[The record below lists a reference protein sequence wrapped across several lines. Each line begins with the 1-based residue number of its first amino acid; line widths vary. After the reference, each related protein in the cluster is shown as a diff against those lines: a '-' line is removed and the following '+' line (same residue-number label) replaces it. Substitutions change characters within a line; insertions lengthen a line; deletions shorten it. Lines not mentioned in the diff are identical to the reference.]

1 MTINKTYL
9 KELQLKNVIRK
20 ILYAGVKPGLSL
32 QLSRTIILTNAIA
45 LTTVVL
51 CGLLLSY
58 MLYRNDWTW
67 SYLTKM
73 ILGTIFVLLAIHMF
87 NKLEKYDLSRILLS
101 VLVPIMSTLMVLI
114 PRFNDP
120 SLFHYLPRS
129 PGLFCTLLV
138 TSVVPLMVFS
148 TKESRYLLPTLGL
161 NLCILVFIDP
171 ALFYTSAEAET
182 DVYNGSRFVANNV
195 ILFVSEF
202 FLIGSIVFLKT
213 LFEYFER
220 ENEMLIRSLNE
231 KNDELKQRNR
241 ELFQLNQDIETQN
254 EEIQAQSEELL
265 QSQESLLVA
274 NNEIERQKVE
284 LEEKNLQLEESLD
297 IKSRD
302 LLNTNQ
308 QLVVQNHELQQFSY
322 TVSHNLRG
330 PVASMLGLMN
340 IYNLST
346 DPEEKSSI
354 FSLMEK
360 SAQSLETVI
369 HDLNKIIDIRKDKF
383 QATEKV
389 SLEAEVSLITQSLN
403 AFIAEK
409 DVQVRCNFEADEI
422 ISIKAYVNSILY
434 NLISNAIQYRSP
446 ERSLTIDISSY
457 RIDDYVVIEVLD
469 NGLGIDLERFRGDL
483 FKLYK
488 RFHTHIEGK
497 GLGLYLVKQQVEKM
511 NGRIEVASSPGE
523 WTRFSA
529 YIRQSIDGI

>member
-1 MTINKTYL
+1 LN
-9 KELQLKNVIRK
+9 NVIRT
-20 ILYAGVKPGLSL
+20 ILYAGIKPGLSI

-45 LTTVVL
+45 LTTTIL
-51 CGLLLSY
+51 CSLLLPY
-58 MLYRNDWTW
+58 LLYRNDWNW

-73 ILGTIFVLLAIHMF
+73 IVVTIFVLIISHMF
-87 NKLEKYDLSRILLS
+87 NNFGRFNLSRTVLS
-101 VLVPIMSTLMVLI
+101 VIVPIMSTLMVII
-114 PRFNDP
+114 PRINDP
-120 SLFHYLPRS
+120 GLFHYLPRS

-138 TSVVPLMVFS
+138 TSVVPLMLFS
-148 TKESRYLLPTLGL
+148 TKEVRYLLPTLGL
-161 NLCILVFIDP
+161 NLGIIVLIDP
-171 ALFYTSAEAET
+171 VLFWFSADADASTYGAE
-182 DVYNGSRFVANNV
+182 RFVANNV

-213 LFEYFER
+213 LFEYFEK
-220 ENEMLIRSLNE
+220 ENEMLILNLNE
-231 KNDELKQRNR
+231 KNEELNERNR
-241 ELFQLNQDIETQN
+241 DLFQLNQDIETQN
-254 EEIQAQSEELL
+254 EEIQAQSEELM
-265 QSQESLLVA
+265 QSQDSLLTA
-274 NNEIERQKVE
+274 HNEIDRQKKE
-284 LEEKNLQLEESLD
+284 LEKQNLKLEESLD
-297 IKSRD
+297 VKSKD

-340 IYNLST
+340 IYNLS
-346 DPEEKSSI
+346 DSSDEKSSI

-389 SLEAEVSLITQSLN
+389 SLETEVNLIAHSLN
-403 AFIAEK
+403 VFITEK
-409 DVQVRCNFEADEI
+409 DVTIRQNFEANEI

-446 ERSLTIDISSY
+446 ERSLVIDVTSY
-457 RIDDYVVIEVLD
+457 RKDDFVVIEVAD

-511 NGRIEVASSPGE
+511 NGRIEVNSVPGE
-523 WTRFSA
+523 WTRFSVFMKEN
-529 YIRQSIDGI
+529 IDIK

>member
-1 MTINKTYL
+1 
-9 KELQLKNVIRK
+9 
-20 ILYAGVKPGLSL
+20 
-32 QLSRTIILTNAIA
+32 
-45 LTTVVL
+45 
-51 CGLLLSY
+51 
-58 MLYRNDWTW
+58 
-67 SYLTKM
+67 
-73 ILGTIFVLLAIHMF
+73 
-87 NKLEKYDLSRILLS
+87 
-101 VLVPIMSTLMVLI
+101 
-114 PRFNDP
+114 
-120 SLFHYLPRS
+120 
-129 PGLFCTLLV
+129 
-138 TSVVPLMVFS
+138 
-148 TKESRYLLPTLGL
+148 
-161 NLCILVFIDP
+161 
-171 ALFYTSAEAET
+171 
-182 DVYNGSRFVANNV
+182 
-195 ILFVSEF
+195 
-202 FLIGSIVFLKT
+202 
-213 LFEYFER
+213 
-220 ENEMLIRSLNE
+220 
-231 KNDELKQRNR
+231 
-241 ELFQLNQDIETQN
+241 LFQLNQDIESQN

-274 NNEIERQKVE
+274 NNEIERQKGE

-529 YIRQSIDGI
+529 YIRQSIDGM